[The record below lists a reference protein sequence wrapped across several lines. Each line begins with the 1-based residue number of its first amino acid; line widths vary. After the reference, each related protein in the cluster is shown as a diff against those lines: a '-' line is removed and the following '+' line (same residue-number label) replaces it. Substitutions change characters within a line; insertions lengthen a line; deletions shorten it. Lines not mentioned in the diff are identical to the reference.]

1 MNPALSDPGLGV
13 FALIGLLALALGC
26 LWWLKA
32 RRGFAGDGPIRL
44 VAMRSLGGKRLL
56 ALVEVESERFLLGMT
71 DDNITCL
78 GRLDELATEGGVA
91 APALRELPRA
101 FGERA

>member
-1 MNPALSDPGLGV
+1 MNPGAADPGLGA
-13 FALIGLLALALGC
+13 FALIGLLALVLGL
-26 LWWLKA
+26 LWWLKT
-32 RRGFAGDGPIRL
+32 RRGFAGEGPIRL

-71 DDNITCL
+71 DESIQCL
-78 GRLDELATEGGVA
+78 GRLDDVGAN
-91 APALRELPRA
+91 APATLHELPRA